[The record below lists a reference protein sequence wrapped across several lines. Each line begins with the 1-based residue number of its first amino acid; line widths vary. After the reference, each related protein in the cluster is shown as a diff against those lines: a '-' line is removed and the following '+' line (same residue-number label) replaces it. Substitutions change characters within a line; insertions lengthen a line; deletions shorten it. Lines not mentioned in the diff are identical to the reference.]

1 MRDTLAAWM
10 RAVGATEA
18 SWSPDGTLTSLKLG
32 PEPVE
37 TIDED
42 DDTQSSRKKL
52 SADAREIA
60 SRNERR
66 RIALGASG
74 GPVRRVSED

>member
-1 MRDTLAAWM
+1 MSSDRAAWM

-32 PEPVE
+32 PEPIVA
-37 TIDED
+37 TD
-42 DDTQSSRKKL
+42 DDDEVPVKRR
-52 SADAREIA
+52 SAEAQAIA
-60 SRNERR
+60 LRAERR
-66 RIALGASG
+66 RVSLGASG